1 MNSIKEKLESNIG
14 KEVIISYTQDNI
26 SVSIEGTLDNDID
39 FYYVDTPD
47 SLARI
52 RFLPEAVE
60 YIHGEGETCSAAVGS
75 NFYITIK
82 ENRTKG
88 NEMNSITRMSRDE
101 VNEYLYEHRVQ
112 VFLSYTDVYD
122 KDGNFV
128 EPVFEGDRELEPKE
142 YMNEDDTLYEFWG
155 FSGKTGFSTFDIHM
169 NEDKA
174 KYAAVMFLRLVEE
187 YDMCFS
193 DAETLASSYVTTYN
207 VMIEPLTEKEQE
219 EIRQRAIAAIEAGNI
234 RFAATPETKDE
245 H

>member
-1 MNSIKEKLESNIG
+1 
-14 KEVIISYTQDNI
+14 
-26 SVSIEGTLDNDID
+26 
-39 FYYVDTPD
+39 
-47 SLARI
+47 
-52 RFLPEAVE
+52 
-60 YIHGEGETCSAAVGS
+60 
-75 NFYITIK
+75 
-82 ENRTKG
+82 
-88 NEMNSITRMSRDE
+88 MNSITRMNRNE

-122 KDGNFV
+122 KDGTLV
-128 EPVFEGDRELEPKE
+128 EPVFEGDRELAPKE

-207 VMIEPLTEKEQE
+207 VMIKPLTEEEQE

-234 RFAATPETKDE
+234 RFAATPNDGEAKDE